1 MPRKIINI
9 NKTNQVK
16 INKAINKFSKISNK
30 EEFINQFNELIKS
43 EIRALKDCSEKNIV
57 EYYITAT
64 TMFYEKISEEKDIIE
79 WEHSYFVRDITPI
92 VRGKLAAKYTNNQNF
107 NNNIDIYFNEVKREY
122 ILHPMNESN
131 DLEFLPENR
140 DIFIKNNLKLVINCA
155 KRYRNLGIPF
165 EDLIQ
170 IGNEG
175 LLTAFNKFDSD
186 KAKLQSSIK
195 AAIDNSSLEQFTY
208 NEAKDIIVSAFT
220 YDKDLENTLN
230 KLPLE
235 GFESKEQFK
244 DWTTRNVKKAVFA
257 SVAFKWIL
265 AFILSELSN
274 SSKIVKFPA
283 SVLKKEDTN
292 ESEFYLPASSSN
304 GSLIISLDSI
314 NPNTDDCYH
323 DNQISEAANKEF
335 IVEDNSIDKENS
347 QLLLKKII
355 NNALS
360 HLSDFDRRIVKK
372 KFGIGFPDALSL
384 NDISE
389 SEGLP
394 VSKIKYVLNM
404 ALKELSKY
412 IKEEDKS
419 KLYELLS

>member
-1 MPRKIINI
+1 MPRKTVNI
-9 NKTNQVK
+9 NKTNQAK
-16 INKAINKFSKISNK
+16 LNKAISKFTKILNK
-30 EEFINQFNELIKS
+30 EEFSEQFTELIKS
-43 EIRALKDCSEKNIV
+43 EIRSLKDCSEKNIV
-57 EYYITAT
+57 EYYINAT
-64 TMFYEKISEEKDIIE
+64 KAFYEKILGEKDSIKWQEI
-79 WEHSYFVRDITPI
+79 YFHRDIIPL
-92 VRGKLAAKYTNNQNF
+92 VRSKLAAKYTGNQNF
-107 NNNIDIYFNEVKREY
+107 DNNIDIYFNEVKREY

-140 DIFIKNNLKLVINCA
+140 DVFIKNNLKLVINCA

-195 AAIDNSSLEQFTY
+195 FAIDNSELDSFTY
-208 NEAKDIIVSAFT
+208 EQAKELITGAFI
-220 YDKDLENTLN
+220 YDKDLNATLS
-230 KLPLE
+230 KLPE
-235 GFESKEQFK
+235 DGFESKEQFK
-244 DWTTRNVKKAVFA
+244 NWTTKNVKKAVFA

-274 SSKIVKFPA
+274 SSKIVKFPTSA
-283 SVLKKEDTN
+283 LKKEEQ
-292 ESEFYLPASSSN
+292 ESEFYMPLSSSN
-304 GSLIISLDSI
+304 GSLIISLDSV

-323 DNQISEAANKEF
+323 DNQIAEAANKEF
-335 IVEDNSIDKENS
+335 IIEDNSIDKENS
-347 QLLLKKII
+347 QVLLKKII

-372 KFGIGFPDALSL
+372 KFGIGFPDTLSL
-384 NDISE
+384 SDIAE

-394 VSKIKYVLNM
+394 VNKIKYILNM
-404 ALKELSKY
+404 SLKELAKY

-419 KLYELLS
+419 KLYELLY

>member
-1 MPRKIINI
+1 MPRKTVNI
-9 NKTNQVK
+9 NKTNQAK
-16 INKAINKFSKISNK
+16 LNKAISKFTKISNK
-30 EEFINQFNELIKS
+30 EEFSEQFNELIKS
-43 EIRALKDCSEKNIV
+43 EIRSLRDCSEKNIV
-57 EYYITAT
+57 EYYINAT
-64 TMFYEKISEEKDIIE
+64 TAFYDKILGEKDSIKWQNI
-79 WEHSYFVRDITPI
+79 YFQRDIVPL
-92 VRGKLAAKYTNNQNF
+92 VRGKLAAKYTSNQSF
-107 NNNIDIYFNEVKREY
+107 DNNIDIYFNEVKREY

-140 DIFIKNNLKLVINCA
+140 DVFIKNNLKLVINCA

-175 LLTAFNKFDSD
+175 LLTAFEKFDSD

-195 AAIDNSSLEQFTY
+195 SAIDSSELEEFTY
-208 NEAKDIIVSAFT
+208 EQAKELITGAFI
-220 YDKDLENTLN
+220 YDKDLDATLS
-230 KLPLE
+230 KLPE
-235 GFESKEQFK
+235 DGFESKEQFK
-244 DWTTRNVKKAVFA
+244 NWTSKNVKKAVFA

-274 SSKIVKFPA
+274 SSKVIKLPSSAF
-283 SVLKKEDTN
+283 KKEE
-292 ESEFYLPASSSN
+292 ESEFYIPSSSSN
-304 GSLIISLDSI
+304 GSLIISLDSV

-323 DNQISEAANKEF
+323 DNQISEIANKEF
-335 IVEDNSIDKENS
+335 IIEDNSIDKENS
-347 QLLLKKII
+347 QLLLKNII
-355 NNALS
+355 NSALS
-360 HLSDFDRRIVKK
+360 HLSDFDRRIVKR

-384 NDISE
+384 NDIAE

-394 VSKIKYVLNM
+394 VNKIKYILNM
-404 ALKELSKY
+404 SLKELSKH

>member
-1 MPRKIINI
+1 MPRKTINI
-9 NKTNQVK
+9 NKTNQAK
-16 INKAINKFSKISNK
+16 INKAISKFTKIVNK
-30 EEFINQFNELIKS
+30 EEFYKQFNDLIKS
-43 EIRALKDCSEKNIV
+43 EIRSLKDCSEKNIV
-57 EYYITAT
+57 EYYINAT
-64 TMFYEKISEEKDIIE
+64 TVFYEKILSEKDSINWQPI
-79 WEHSYFVRDITPI
+79 YFHRDIVPI
-92 VRGKLAAKYTNNQNF
+92 VRGKLAAKYTGNQNF
-107 NNNIDIYFNEVKREY
+107 DNNIDIYFNEVKREY
-122 ILHPMNESN
+122 ILHPMSESN
-131 DLEFLPENR
+131 ELEFLPENR

-175 LLTAFNKFDSD
+175 LLTAFKKFDSD

-195 AAIDNSSLEQFTY
+195 RAIDNSDLDKFSYCQ
-208 NEAKDIIVSAFT
+208 AKELITNAFI
-220 YDKDLENTLN
+220 YDKDLNATLS
-230 KLPLE
+230 KLPQN

-244 DWTTRNVKKAVFA
+244 NWTTKNVKKAVFA

-274 SSKIVKFPA
+274 SSKIVKFPTSA
-283 SVLKKEDTN
+283 LKKEEN
-292 ESEFYLPASSSN
+292 ESELHIPASSTN

-323 DNQISEAANKEF
+323 DNQIACTANKEF
-335 IVEDNSIDKENS
+335 IIEDNSIDKENS

-360 HLSDFDRRIVKK
+360 HLSNFDRRIVKK
-372 KFGIGFPDALSL
+372 KFGIGFPDALSIT
-384 NDISE
+384 DIAE

-394 VSKIKYVLNM
+394 VNKIKYILNM
-404 ALKELSKY
+404 SLKELSKH
-412 IKEEDKS
+412 IKEENKS

>member
-1 MPRKIINI
+1 MPRKTVNI
-9 NKTNQVK
+9 NKTNQAK
-16 INKAINKFSKISNK
+16 LNKAIAKFTKISNK
-30 EEFINQFNELIKS
+30 EEFYEQFNELIKS
-43 EIRALKDCSEKNIV
+43 EIRSLKDCSEKNIV
-57 EYYITAT
+57 EYYINAT
-64 TMFYEKISEEKDIIE
+64 TAFYDKMLEDKDSIKWQAI
-79 WEHSYFVRDITPI
+79 YFHRDIVPL
-92 VRGKLAAKYTNNQNF
+92 VRGKLAAKYTSNQSF
-107 NNNIDIYFNEVKREY
+107 DNNIDIYFNEVKREY

-131 DLEFLPENR
+131 NLEFLPENR

-175 LLTAFNKFDSD
+175 LLTAFEKFDSD

-195 AAIDNSSLEQFTY
+195 SAIDSSELDSFTY
-208 NEAKDIIVSAFT
+208 EQAKELITGAFI
-220 YDKDLENTLN
+220 YDKDLNATLS
-230 KLPLE
+230 KLPE
-235 GFESKEQFK
+235 NGFESKEQFK
-244 DWTTRNVKKAVFA
+244 NWTTKNVKKAVFA

-274 SSKIVKFPA
+274 FSKIVKFPTSA
-283 SVLKKEDTN
+283 LKKEEQ
-292 ESEFYLPASSSN
+292 ESELYIPSSSSN
-304 GSLIISLDSI
+304 GSLIISLDSV

-323 DNQISEAANKEF
+323 DNQIAEVANKEF
-335 IVEDNSIDKENS
+335 IIEDNSIDRENS

-360 HLSDFDRRIVKK
+360 HLSDFDRRIVNK
-372 KFGIGFPDALSL
+372 KFGIGFPDTLSL
-384 NDISE
+384 NDIAE

-394 VSKIKYVLNM
+394 VNKIKYILNM
-404 ALKELSKY
+404 SLKELSKY
-412 IKEEDKS
+412 IKEADKS

>member
-1 MPRKIINI
+1 MPRKTVNI
-9 NKTNQVK
+9 NKTNQAK
-16 INKAINKFSKISNK
+16 LNKAISKFTKILNK
-30 EEFINQFNELIKS
+30 EEFSEQFTELIKS
-43 EIRALKDCSEKNIV
+43 EIRSLKDCSEKNIV
-57 EYYITAT
+57 EYYINAT
-64 TMFYEKISEEKDIIE
+64 TAFYEKILGYKDSIKWQEIYFHRDII
-79 WEHSYFVRDITPI
+79 PL
-92 VRGKLAAKYTNNQNF
+92 VRGKLAAKYTGNQNF
-107 NNNIDIYFNEVKREY
+107 DNNIDIYFNEVKREY

-140 DIFIKNNLKLVINCA
+140 DVFIKNNLKLVINCA

-195 AAIDNSSLEQFTY
+195 FAIDNSELDSFTY
-208 NEAKDIIVSAFT
+208 EQAKELITGAFI
-220 YDKDLENTLN
+220 YDKDLNATLS
-230 KLPLE
+230 KLPE
-235 GFESKEQFK
+235 DGFESKEQFK
-244 DWTTRNVKKAVFA
+244 NWTTKNVKKAVFA

-274 SSKIVKFPA
+274 SSKIVKFPTSA
-283 SVLKKEDTN
+283 LKKEEQ
-292 ESEFYLPASSSN
+292 ESEFYIPLSSSN
-304 GSLIISLDSI
+304 GSLIISLDSV

-323 DNQISEAANKEF
+323 DNQIAEAANKEF
-335 IVEDNSIDKENS
+335 IIEDNSIDKENS
-347 QLLLKKII
+347 QVLLKKII

-372 KFGIGFPDALSL
+372 KFGIGFPDTLSL
-384 NDISE
+384 SDIAE

-394 VSKIKYVLNM
+394 VNKIKYILNM
-404 ALKELSKY
+404 SLKELAKY

-419 KLYELLS
+419 KLYELLY

>member
-1 MPRKIINI
+1 MPRRTVNI
-9 NKTNQVK
+9 NKTNQAK
-16 INKAINKFSKISNK
+16 INKAISKFTKIANKEKFS
-30 EEFINQFNELIKS
+30 EQFKELIKS
-43 EIRALKDCSEKNIV
+43 EMRSLKDCSEKNIV

-64 TMFYEKISEEKDIIE
+64 TSFYNKMSDKKDSIE
-79 WEHSYFVRDITPI
+79 WKQEYFNRDITPI
-92 VRGKLAAKYTNNQNF
+92 VRAKLAAKYTSDQTF
-107 NNNIDIYFNEVKREY
+107 DNNIDIYFNEVKREY

-140 DIFIKNNLKLVINCA
+140 DVFIKNNLKLVINCA

-170 IGNEG
+170 TGNEG

-195 AAIDNSSLEQFTY
+195 SAIDSSELEQFNY
-208 NEAKDIIVSAFT
+208 EQAKELITGAFT
-220 YDKDLENTLN
+220 YDKDLNATID
-230 KLPLE
+230 KLPE
-235 GFESKEQFK
+235 NGFTSKEEFK
-244 DWTTRNVKKAVFA
+244 NWTTKNVKKAVFA

-274 SSKIVKFPA
+274 SSKIIKFPA
-283 SVLKKEDTN
+283 SALKKD
-292 ESEFYLPASSSN
+292 ESESELYTPSSTSN

-323 DNQISEAANKEF
+323 DNQIAEVVNKEF
-335 IVEDNSIDKENS
+335 IVEDNAIDKENS
-347 QLLLKKII
+347 QKILSKII
-355 NNALS
+355 NDALS

-372 KFGIGFPDALSL
+372 KFGIGFPDALSV
-384 NDISE
+384 NDIAE

-394 VSKIKYVLNM
+394 VNKIKYILNM
-404 ALKELSKY
+404 SIKELSKY
-412 IKEEDKS
+412 INEKDKS
-419 KLYELLS
+419 KIYELLY

>member
-1 MPRKIINI
+1 MPRKTVNI
-9 NKTNQVK
+9 NKTNQSK
-16 INKAINKFSKISNK
+16 LKKAISKFTKISNK
-30 EEFINQFNELIKS
+30 EEFSEQFIELIKS
-43 EIRALKDCSEKNIV
+43 EIRSLKDCSEKNIV
-57 EYYITAT
+57 EYYINAT
-64 TMFYEKISEEKDIIE
+64 TAFYEKILEEKDSIKWQEI
-79 WEHSYFVRDITPI
+79 YFHRDIIPI
-92 VRGKLAAKYTNNQNF
+92 VRGKLAAKYTGNQNF
-107 NNNIDIYFNEVKREY
+107 DNNIDIYFNEVKREY

-140 DIFIKNNLKLVINCA
+140 DVFIKNNLKLVINCA

-195 AAIDNSSLEQFTY
+195 SAIDSSDLDSFTHEQ
-208 NEAKDIIVSAFT
+208 AKELITGAFI
-220 YDKDLENTLN
+220 YDKDLNATLS
-230 KLPLE
+230 KLPE
-235 GFESKEQFK
+235 DGFESKEQFK
-244 DWTTRNVKKAVFA
+244 NWTTKNVKKAVFA

-274 SSKIVKFPA
+274 SSKIVKLPTSA
-283 SVLKKEDTN
+283 LKKEEQ
-292 ESEFYLPASSSN
+292 ESEFYIPSSSTN
-304 GSLIISLDSI
+304 GSLIMSLDSI

-323 DNQISEAANKEF
+323 DNQIAEAANKEF
-335 IVEDNSIDKENS
+335 IIEDNYIDRENS
-347 QLLLKKII
+347 QFLLKKII

-372 KFGIGFPDALSL
+372 KFGIGFPDTLSL
-384 NDISE
+384 SDIAE

-394 VSKIKYVLNM
+394 VNKIKYILNM
-404 ALKELSKY
+404 SLKELSKY

>member
-1 MPRKIINI
+1 MPRKTINI
-9 NKTNQVK
+9 NKTNQAK
-16 INKAINKFSKISNK
+16 LNRAISKLNKISNK
-30 EEFINQFNELIKS
+30 EEFSEQFNDVIKS
-43 EIRALKDCSEKNIV
+43 EIRSLKDCSEKNIV
-57 EYYITAT
+57 EYYINAT
-64 TMFYEKISEEKDIIE
+64 TIFYEKLIE
-79 WEHSYFVRDITPI
+79 GKESIKWQPFYFHRDITPI
-92 VRGKLAAKYTNNQNF
+92 VRGKLAAKYTGDQNF
-107 NNNIDIYFNEVKREY
+107 DNNIDIYFNEVKREY

-140 DIFIKNNLKLVINCA
+140 DVFIKNNLKLVINCA

-175 LLTAFNKFDSD
+175 LLTAFEKFDSD

-195 AAIDNSSLEQFTY
+195 TAIDNSNLEQFTY
-208 NEAKDIIVSAFT
+208 EQAKELIIGAFI
-220 YDKDLENTLN
+220 YDKDLNATLS
-230 KLPLE
+230 KLPE
-235 GFESKEQFK
+235 DGFESKEQFK
-244 DWTTRNVKKAVFA
+244 NWTNKNVKKAVFA

-274 SSKIVKFPA
+274 SSKIIKFPTSA
-283 SVLKKEDTN
+283 LKKEEQ
-292 ESEFYLPASSSN
+292 ESDFYTPSSSSN

-323 DNQISEAANKEF
+323 DNQIAEIANKEF
-335 IVEDNSIDKENS
+335 IIEDNSIDKENS
-347 QLLLKKII
+347 QLLLKKLI

-372 KFGIGFPDALSL
+372 KFGIGFPDTLSL
-384 NDISE
+384 SDIAE

-394 VSKIKYVLNM
+394 VNKVKYILNM
-404 ALKELSKY
+404 SLKELSKY
-412 IKEEDKS
+412 IKEEDKI
-419 KLYELLS
+419 KFYDLLS

>member
-1 MPRKIINI
+1 MPRKTVNI
-9 NKTNQVK
+9 NKTNQSK
-16 INKAINKFSKISNK
+16 LKKAISKFTKISNK
-30 EEFINQFNELIKS
+30 EEFSEQFIELIKS
-43 EIRALKDCSEKNIV
+43 EIRSLKDCSEKNIV
-57 EYYITAT
+57 EYYINVTTA
-64 TMFYEKISEEKDIIE
+64 FYEKILEKKDSIKWQEIYFHRDII
-79 WEHSYFVRDITPI
+79 PI
-92 VRGKLAAKYTNNQNF
+92 VRGKLAAKYTGNQNF
-107 NNNIDIYFNEVKREY
+107 DNNIDIYFNEVKREY

-140 DIFIKNNLKLVINCA
+140 DVFIKNNLKLVINCA

-195 AAIDNSSLEQFTY
+195 SAIDSSDLDSFTY
-208 NEAKDIIVSAFT
+208 EQAKELITGAFI
-220 YDKDLENTLN
+220 YDKDLNATLG
-230 KLPLE
+230 KLPE
-235 GFESKEQFK
+235 DGFESKEQFK
-244 DWTTRNVKKAVFA
+244 NWTTKNVKKAVFA

-274 SSKIVKFPA
+274 SSKIVKLPTSA
-283 SVLKKEDTN
+283 LKKEEQ
-292 ESEFYLPASSSN
+292 ESEFYIPSSSTN
-304 GSLIISLDSI
+304 GSLIMSLDSV

-323 DNQISEAANKEF
+323 DNQIAEAANKEF
-335 IVEDNSIDKENS
+335 IIEDNSIDRENS
-347 QLLLKKII
+347 QFLLKKII

-372 KFGIGFPDALSL
+372 KFGIGFPDTLSL
-384 NDISE
+384 SDIAE

-394 VSKIKYVLNM
+394 VNKIKYILNM
-404 ALKELSKY
+404 SLKELSKY

>member
-1 MPRKIINI
+1 MPRKTVNI
-9 NKTNQVK
+9 NKTNQAK
-16 INKAINKFSKISNK
+16 IDRAIAKLNKISNK
-30 EEFINQFNELIKS
+30 EEFSKQFNELITS
-43 EIRALKDCSEKNIV
+43 EIRSLKDCSEKNIV
-57 EYYITAT
+57 EYYINAT
-64 TMFYEKISEEKDIIE
+64 IAFYNKMLEEKESIKWQAI
-79 WEHSYFVRDITPI
+79 YFHRDITPI
-92 VRGKLAAKYTNNQNF
+92 VRCKLAAKYTNNQNF
-107 NNNIDIYFNEVKREY
+107 DNNIDIYFNEVKREY

-140 DIFIKNNLKLVINCA
+140 DVFIKNNLKLVINCA

-195 AAIDNSSLEQFTY
+195 SSIDESDLEKFTY
-208 NEAKDIIVSAFT
+208 EQAKELITKSFI
-220 YDKDLENTLN
+220 YDKDLDATLS
-230 KLPLE
+230 KLPKE

-244 DWTTRNVKKAVFA
+244 AWTTKNVKKAVFA

-283 SVLKKEDTN
+283 SALKKEEK
-292 ESEFYLPASSSN
+292 ESEFYIPSSSSN

-323 DNQISEAANKEF
+323 DNQISEIANKEF
-335 IVEDNSIDKENS
+335 IIEDNSIDRENS
-347 QLLLKKII
+347 QILLKKII
-355 NNALS
+355 NNALNN
-360 HLSDFDRRIVKK
+360 LSEFDRRIVKK
-372 KFGIGFPDALSL
+372 KFGIGFPDTLSIV
-384 NDISE
+384 DIAE

-394 VSKIKYVLNM
+394 VNKIKYILSM
-404 ALKELSKY
+404 SLKELSKY

-419 KLYELLS
+419 KLYELLY

>member
-1 MPRKIINI
+1 MPRKTVNI
-9 NKTNQVK
+9 NKTNQAK
-16 INKAINKFSKISNK
+16 LNKAIAKFTKISNK
-30 EEFINQFNELIKS
+30 EEFSEQFNELIKS
-43 EIRALKDCSEKNIV
+43 EIRSLRDCSEKNIV
-57 EYYITAT
+57 EYYINAT
-64 TMFYEKISEEKDIIE
+64 SAFYDKILGEKDSIKWQNI
-79 WEHSYFVRDITPI
+79 YFQRDIVPL
-92 VRGKLAAKYTNNQNF
+92 VRGKLAAKYTSNQSF
-107 NNNIDIYFNEVKREY
+107 DNNIDIYFNEVKREY

-140 DIFIKNNLKLVINCA
+140 DVFIKNNLKLVINCA

-175 LLTAFNKFDSD
+175 LLTAFEKFDSD

-195 AAIDNSSLEQFTY
+195 SAIDSSELEEFTY
-208 NEAKDIIVSAFT
+208 EQAKELITGAFI
-220 YDKDLENTLN
+220 YDKDLDATLS
-230 KLPLE
+230 KLPE
-235 GFESKEQFK
+235 NGFESKEQFK
-244 DWTTRNVKKAVFA
+244 NWTSKNVKKAVFA

-274 SSKIVKFPA
+274 SSKVIKLPSSAF
-283 SVLKKEDTN
+283 KKEE
-292 ESEFYLPASSSN
+292 ESEFYIPSSSSN
-304 GSLIISLDSI
+304 GSLIISLDSV

-323 DNQISEAANKEF
+323 DNQISEIANKEF
-335 IVEDNSIDKENS
+335 IIEDNSIDKENS
-347 QLLLKKII
+347 QLLLKNII
-355 NNALS
+355 NSALS
-360 HLSDFDRRIVKK
+360 HLSDFDRRIVKR

-384 NDISE
+384 NDIAE

-394 VSKIKYVLNM
+394 VNKIKYILNM
-404 ALKELSKY
+404 SLKELSKH

>member
-1 MPRKIINI
+1 MPRKTVNI
-9 NKTNQVK
+9 NKTNQAK
-16 INKAINKFSKISNK
+16 LNKAIAKFTKISNK
-30 EEFINQFNELIKS
+30 EEFSDQFNKLIKS
-43 EIRALKDCSEKNIV
+43 EIRSLKDCSEKNIV
-57 EYYITAT
+57 EYYINAT
-64 TMFYEKISEEKDIIE
+64 TAFYDKILEDKDSIKWQAI
-79 WEHSYFVRDITPI
+79 YFHRDTVPL
-92 VRGKLAAKYTNNQNF
+92 VRGKLAAKYTSNQSF
-107 NNNIDIYFNEVKREY
+107 DNNIDIYFNEVKREY

-131 DLEFLPENR
+131 NLEFLPENR

-175 LLTAFNKFDSD
+175 LLTAFEKFDSD

-195 AAIDNSSLEQFTY
+195 SAIDNSELDSFTY
-208 NEAKDIIVSAFT
+208 EQAKELITGAFI
-220 YDKDLENTLN
+220 YDKDLNATLS
-230 KLPLE
+230 KLPE
-235 GFESKEQFK
+235 NGFESKEQFK
-244 DWTTRNVKKAVFA
+244 NWTTKNVKKAVFA

-274 SSKIVKFPA
+274 SSKIVKFPT
-283 SVLKKEDTN
+283 SVLKKEEQ
-292 ESEFYLPASSSN
+292 ESEFYIPSSSSN
-304 GSLIISLDSI
+304 GSLIISLDSV

-323 DNQISEAANKEF
+323 DNQIAEVANKEF
-335 IVEDNSIDKENS
+335 IIEDNSIDRENS

-372 KFGIGFPDALSL
+372 KFGIGFPDTLSL
-384 NDISE
+384 NDIAE

-394 VSKIKYVLNM
+394 VNKIKYILNM
-404 ALKELSKY
+404 SLKELSKY

>member
-9 NKTNQVK
+9 NKTNQAK
-16 INKAINKFSKISNK
+16 LNKAISKFTKITNK
-30 EEFINQFNELIKS
+30 EEFSEQFNELIKS
-43 EIRALKDCSEKNIV
+43 EIRSLKDCSEKNIV
-57 EYYITAT
+57 EYYINAT
-64 TMFYEKISEEKDIIE
+64 TAFYNNILSEKESVKWQSLYFYRDII
-79 WEHSYFVRDITPI
+79 PI

-107 NNNIDIYFNEVKREY
+107 DNNIDIYFNEVKREY

-131 DLEFLPENR
+131 ELEFLPENR

-175 LLTAFNKFDSD
+175 LLTAFEKFDSD

-195 AAIDNSSLEQFTY
+195 SAIDDSNLDNFTY
-208 NEAKDIIVSAFT
+208 EQAKELISGAFI
-220 YDKDLENTLN
+220 YDKDLNATLS
-230 KLPLE
+230 KLPNE

-244 DWTTRNVKKAVFA
+244 NWTTKNVKKAVFA

-274 SSKIVKFPA
+274 SSKVVKLP
-283 SVLKKEDTN
+283 SSILKKEEHT
-292 ESEFYLPASSSN
+292 SGVYTPLSSSN
-304 GSLIISLDSI
+304 GSVIISLDSI
-314 NPNTDDCYH
+314 NPNTNDCYH
-323 DNQISEAANKEF
+323 DNQIAEIANKEF
-335 IVEDNSIDKENS
+335 IIEDNSIDRENS
-347 QLLLKKII
+347 QVLLKKII
-355 NNALS
+355 NNALN
-360 HLSDFDRRIVKK
+360 HLSNFDRRIVKK
-372 KFGIGFPDALSL
+372 KFGIGFPDTLSI
-384 NDISE
+384 NDIAE

-394 VSKIKYVLNM
+394 VNKIKYILNM
-404 ALKELSKY
+404 SLKELSKY

-419 KLYELLS
+419 KFYELLS

>member
-1 MPRKIINI
+1 MPRKTVNI
-9 NKTNQVK
+9 NKTNQAK
-16 INKAINKFSKISNK
+16 LNKAIAKFTKISNK
-30 EEFINQFNELIKS
+30 EEFFEQFNELIKS
-43 EIRALKDCSEKNIV
+43 EIRSLRDCSEKNIV
-57 EYYITAT
+57 EYYINAT
-64 TMFYEKISEEKDIIE
+64 TAFYDKILGEKDSIKWQSI
-79 WEHSYFVRDITPI
+79 YFQRDIVPL
-92 VRGKLAAKYTNNQNF
+92 VRGKLAAKYTSNQSF
-107 NNNIDIYFNEVKREY
+107 DNNIDIYFNEVKREY

-140 DIFIKNNLKLVINCA
+140 DVFIKNNLKLVINCA

-175 LLTAFNKFDSD
+175 LLTAFEKFDSD

-195 AAIDNSSLEQFTY
+195 SAIDSSELEEFTY
-208 NEAKDIIVSAFT
+208 EQAKELITGAFI
-220 YDKDLENTLN
+220 YDKDLDATLN
-230 KLPLE
+230 KLPE
-235 GFESKEQFK
+235 DGFESKEQFK
-244 DWTTRNVKKAVFA
+244 NWTSKNVKKAVFA

-274 SSKIVKFPA
+274 SSKVIKLPSSAF
-283 SVLKKEDTN
+283 KKEE
-292 ESEFYLPASSSN
+292 ESEFYIQSSSSN
-304 GSLIISLDSI
+304 GSLIISLDSV

-323 DNQISEAANKEF
+323 DNQISEIANKEF
-335 IVEDNSIDKENS
+335 IIEDNSIDKENS
-347 QLLLKKII
+347 QLLLKNII
-355 NNALS
+355 NSALS
-360 HLSDFDRRIVKK
+360 HLSDFDRRIVKR

-384 NDISE
+384 NDIAE

-394 VSKIKYVLNM
+394 VNKIKYILNM
-404 ALKELSKY
+404 SLKELSKH

>member
-1 MPRKIINI
+1 MPRKTVNI
-9 NKTNQVK
+9 NKTNQAK
-16 INKAINKFSKISNK
+16 LNKAISKFTKILNK
-30 EEFINQFNELIKS
+30 EEFSEQFTELIKS
-43 EIRALKDCSEKNIV
+43 EIRSLKDCSEKNIV
-57 EYYITAT
+57 EYYINAT
-64 TMFYEKISEEKDIIE
+64 TAFYEKILGEKDSIKWQEI
-79 WEHSYFVRDITPI
+79 YFHRDIIPL
-92 VRGKLAAKYTNNQNF
+92 VRGKLAAKYTGNQNF
-107 NNNIDIYFNEVKREY
+107 DNNIDIYFNEVKREY

-140 DIFIKNNLKLVINCA
+140 DVFIKNNLKLVINCA

-195 AAIDNSSLEQFTY
+195 FAIDNSELDSFTY
-208 NEAKDIIVSAFT
+208 EQAKELITGAFI
-220 YDKDLENTLN
+220 YDKDLNVTLS
-230 KLPLE
+230 KLPE
-235 GFESKEQFK
+235 DGFESKEQFK
-244 DWTTRNVKKAVFA
+244 NWTTKNVKKAVFA

-274 SSKIVKFPA
+274 SSKIVKFPTSA
-283 SVLKKEDTN
+283 LKKEEQ
-292 ESEFYLPASSSN
+292 ESEFYIPLSSSN
-304 GSLIISLDSI
+304 GSLIISLDSV

-323 DNQISEAANKEF
+323 DNQIAEAANKEF
-335 IVEDNSIDKENS
+335 IIEDNSIDKENS
-347 QLLLKKII
+347 QVLLKKII

-372 KFGIGFPDALSL
+372 KFGIGFPDTLSL
-384 NDISE
+384 SDIAE

-394 VSKIKYVLNM
+394 VNKIKYILNM
-404 ALKELSKY
+404 SLKELAKY

-419 KLYELLS
+419 KLYELLY

>member
-1 MPRKIINI
+1 MPKKIINI
-9 NKTNQVK
+9 NKTNQAKLNRAITKFTK
-16 INKAINKFSKISNK
+16 ITNK
-30 EEFINQFNELIKS
+30 EEFSEQFNELIKS
-43 EIRALKDCSEKNIV
+43 EIRSLKDCSEKNIV
-57 EYYITAT
+57 EYYINAT
-64 TMFYEKISEEKDIIE
+64 MAFYEKMLEEKDSIKWQAI
-79 WEHSYFVRDITPI
+79 YFQRDIIPL
-92 VRGKLAAKYTNNQNF
+92 VRCKLAAKYTNNQNF
-107 NNNIDIYFNEVKREY
+107 DNNIDIYFNEVKREY

-140 DIFIKNNLKLVINCA
+140 DVFIKNNLKLVINCA

-175 LLTAFNKFDSD
+175 LLTAFEKFDSD

-195 AAIDNSSLEQFTY
+195 SAIDESELEKFTY
-208 NEAKDIIVSAFT
+208 EQAKELITGAFI
-220 YDKDLENTLN
+220 YDKDLDATLS
-230 KLPLE
+230 KLPDN

-244 DWTTRNVKKAVFA
+244 SWTSKNVKKAVFA

-274 SSKIVKFPA
+274 SSKVIKLP
-283 SVLKKEDTN
+283 SSTIKKE
-292 ESEFYLPASSSN
+292 EQGSEFYTPSSSN
-304 GSLIISLDSI
+304 GSLIISLDSV
-314 NPNTDDCYH
+314 NPNTDDCYY
-323 DNQISEAANKEF
+323 DNKISEIANKEF
-335 IVEDNSIDKENS
+335 IIEDNSIDKENS
-347 QLLLKKII
+347 QLLLKKVI
-355 NNALS
+355 NSALS

-372 KFGIGFPDALSL
+372 KFGIGFPDPLSL
-384 NDISE
+384 NDIAE

-394 VSKIKYVLNM
+394 VNKIKYILNM
-404 ALKELSKY
+404 SLKELSKY